1 MIKKALGVNGVMTK
15 EFFWKSKESNPVA
28 QIDLLIQRR
37 DQVINVCEMKCSLGE
52 FVISKDYEESL
63 RNKMQSFRDE
73 VKPRD
78 QMVLTLISFNGIK
91 QNKYSD
97 IAQAKVDGEQLFEE

>member
-1 MIKKALGVNGVMTK
+1 MTK
-15 EFFWKSKESNPVA
+15 EFSWKSKESNPGA

-37 DQVINVCEMKCSLGE
+37 DQVINVCEMKYSLGE
-52 FVISKDYEESL
+52 FVISKDYEEIL

-73 VKPRD
+73 MKPRD

-97 IAQAKVDGEQLFEE
+97 IVQAKVDGEQLFEE

>member
-1 MIKKALGVNGVMTK
+1 
-15 EFFWKSKESNPVA
+15 
-28 QIDLLIQRR
+28 
-37 DQVINVCEMKCSLGE
+37 
-52 FVISKDYEESL
+52 
-63 RNKMQSFRDE
+63 MQSFRDE